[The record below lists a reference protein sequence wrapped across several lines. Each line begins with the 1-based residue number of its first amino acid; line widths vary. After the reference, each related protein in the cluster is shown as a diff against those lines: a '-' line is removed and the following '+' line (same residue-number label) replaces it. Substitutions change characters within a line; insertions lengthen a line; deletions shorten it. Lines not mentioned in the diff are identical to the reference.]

1 MTDWKQIKEEYT
13 AGGVTYRELA
23 EKHGVP
29 LHALAQN
36 GLNENWVGIRRQRK
50 KGEDEE
56 REAEELRENV
66 CSEAK
71 EDAPEGAASAGSEE
85 VVACS
90 DRSAEILDAADK
102 LLFRLTLLAEAA
114 TAAQSIK
121 QLSSA
126 LKDIKEITGYKT
138 ELDRREQTA
147 RIQKL
152 ERESRRDEDMLTGIE
167 VFLQAGPE
175 DWNE

>member
-50 KGEDEE
+50 KGEEDE
-56 REAEELRENV
+56 RETGELRENV

-71 EDAPEGAASAGSEE
+71 EDAPEEAASAEAQD
-85 VVACS
+85 VACS